1 MTDGLVIER
10 YQLEEEIGQGGIGT
24 VYRAHDSLLDR
35 DVAVKVVN
43 KASVEHK
50 TRARLLREAKAIA
63 RLNHPNIVMV
73 FDAGE
78 INDSPFIV
86 EELVVGRSLRD
97 HHPKDLD
104 EIMFIIRQICAALE
118 HAHENGIIHRDLK
131 PENVIIMP
139 DGKAKLMDFG
149 VAFSKVTTLS
159 EDEVISGTLFYLSPE
174 QALGQEV
181 DQRADLYS
189 LGVMLYELVAGQL
202 PFMGDNVLA
211 LINQHLH
218 GSVVPPSEY
227 NPEIPSSLETLIL
240 HLLAKSPQDRPIS
253 AAEVLDILEEIR
265 VSGIPLPETK
275 SKTVDSVQPLGAE
288 DKIISYHPAFLEE
301 AQDQIELKAE
311 KFVRRQQELDQL
323 SNFLEQV
330 RLSEGKVVFVSGE
343 AGIGK
348 TALMQAFAHRAQSSY
363 SDLMVAWG
371 NCNAYSGIGHP
382 FLPFQD
388 VFSMLTGDVESKW
401 AVGDLS
407 RTAAKRIWEW
417 MPTTVEAIVR
427 HGPDLIGRIVV
438 EEGLTARIAGSDT
451 NAVHWIERI
460 NVLNNR
466 SQVYGQ
472 EMQQSQLFEQC
483 VSVLQAISAKHP
495 LILVLDDLQ
504 WADAAS
510 LGLLF
515 HLGRR
520 VGGSRILIVGVY
532 RSHDIAQ
539 GREGTRHPLETMI
552 HEFKRLFGDIVINLD
567 DISADENRI
576 FVDTYLD
583 IEPNH
588 LGAEFR
594 QSLYE
599 HTQGHALFI
608 IELLRSMQER
618 GDLIRD
624 ENGMWTIGH
633 QLDWTSIPAQLEGI
647 IAERVRRLDKPL
659 RELLDVASVE
669 GETFTLE
676 VIAGVQNSDKREI
689 LRDLSQELV
698 KRHHL
703 VREMGE
709 YYIGNNRFSRFE
721 FTHLLYQSYVYN
733 QLGEAEKLI
742 LHERIGEQLE
752 EFYQGHLDEIAV
764 SLITHYEKV
773 ENKAK
778 TAQFLQLAGERA
790 LRQFAYQ
797 EAIDHLS
804 KALVLLLEVKPEF
817 IDTSEEIES
826 SQLTRAQIHSRL
838 GLAFIGSGSLSLGRN
853 QLSKALKLLDRT
865 LPNTF
870 IKLVFG
876 LIRQLVL
883 QILHRIGPVIFI
895 RKISP
900 SERRTSLE
908 AVRIYAQLGTIQYLS
923 NERTFAIYSALRG
936 LNLAE
941 RAGSSPELAEA
952 YAQMTVGAGLIPLRF
967 LAEIYS
973 QRAVDIAEEVG
984 TPPTIANV
992 AMVTSV
998 YRGGIGQWADA
1009 RPELEKALKIFDE
1022 LGDHRQWGEC
1032 LSIMAVNYIL
1042 EGNYS
1047 KGKEVYELLMESAK
1061 ERNNS
1066 LHEAWALGWATHIAF
1081 RKGRTE
1087 LSLSLVKKGL
1097 DILTENEDLSAEFDL
1112 YGMLALANARLG
1124 KLEAGLNAADMA
1136 LVKIGQSSPN
1146 LYSAYIGFAGVAEV
1160 SMKLFERTVDD
1171 DRLQEQRDSAI
1182 NNLRQTC
1189 KQLQQFSRI
1198 FPIGAPTA
1206 YYYFGHYHRLK
1217 GNHQKSITAWRKS
1230 HIYAERLGMP
1240 YELGLASFE
1249 LGRYLSQA
1257 DPNREKYLIESI
1269 EIFTKLGAQY
1279 DLARAEEVK
1288 G

>member
-1 MTDGLVIER
+1 MTDSLIIER

-43 KASVEHK
+43 KASMGDK
-50 TRARLLREAKAIA
+50 DRARLLREAKAIA
-63 RLNHPNIVMV
+63 KLNHPNIVMV

-97 HHPKDLD
+97 HHPIDL
-104 EIMFIIRQICAALE
+104 EGILFIIRQICAALE

-139 DGKAKLMDFG
+139 DGKAKLMDFS
-149 VAFSKVTTLS
+149 VAYSKVSTLS

-189 LGVMLYELVAGQL
+189 LGVMLYELIAGQL
-202 PFMGDNVLA
+202 PFTGDNVLA

-218 GSVVPPSEY
+218 GSVVPPREY
-227 NPEIPSSLETLIL
+227 NPEIPSSLDTLIL
-240 HLLAKSPQDRPIS
+240 RLLAKSPQDRPIS
-253 AAEVLDILEEIR
+253 AAEVSEMLEEIQ
-265 VSGIPLPETK
+265 VSGIPLPESK
-275 SKTVDSVQPLGAE
+275 SKTFEFALPSTSE
-288 DKIISYHPAFLEE
+288 TKITPYFPAFLNEV
-301 AQDQIELKAE
+301 QDQIELKAE
-311 KFVRRQQELDQL
+311 KFIRRQQELVQL
-323 SNFLEQV
+323 NNFLEQV
-330 RLSEGKVVFVSGE
+330 RIGEGKVVFISGE
-343 AGIGK
+343 AGSGK
-348 TALMQAFAHRAQSSY
+348 TALMQAFAHRAQNSY
-363 SDLMVAWG
+363 SDIMVAWG

-388 VFSMLTGDVESKW
+388 VFSMLTGDVEAKW

-407 RTAAKRIWEW
+407 RTAAMRMWEL

-438 EEGLTARIAGSDT
+438 EEGLAARVAGSET
-451 NAVHWIERI
+451 NAARWIERI
-460 NVLNNR
+460 NVLSNR

-483 VSVLQAISAKHP
+483 VSVLQALSAKHP

-539 GREGTRHPLETMI
+539 GRDNARHPLETMI

-567 DISADENRI
+567 DISAEENRF

-583 IEPNH
+583 LEPNQ
-588 LGAEFR
+588 LGGEFR

-599 HTQGHALFI
+599 HTRGHALFI

-618 GDLIRD
+618 GDLIQN
-624 ENGMWTIGH
+624 EKGEWTIGH
-633 QLDWTSIPAQLEGI
+633 QLDWTKIPAQLEGI
-647 IAERVRRLDKPL
+647 IAERVSRLDKPL

-676 VIAGVQNSDKREI
+676 VIAGVQNSDKRVI

-703 VREMGE
+703 VREIGE
-709 YYIGNNRFSRFE
+709 YYIGSQRFSRFE
-721 FTHLLYQSYVYN
+721 FIHLIYQSYIYN
-733 QLGEAEKLI
+733 QLGEAEKLL
-742 LHERIGEQLE
+742 LHERIADQLE
-752 EFYQGHLDEIAV
+752 EIYQGHLDEIAV

-773 ENKAK
+773 DNKAK

-804 KALVLLLEVKPEF
+804 KALVVQLEVEPEF
-817 IDTSEEIES
+817 FETSEDMES
-826 SQLTRAQIHSRL
+826 SQLTQARIHSRL

-853 QLSKALKLLDRT
+853 QLSKALSLLDRS
-865 LPNTF
+865 PPDKF
-870 IKLVFG
+870 FKLVFG
-876 LIRQLVL
+876 LTRQLLL
-883 QILHRIGPVIFI
+883 QILHRIGPVIFV
-895 RKISP
+895 RKISV
-900 SERRTSLE
+900 SERRTLLE
-908 AVRIYAQLGTIQYLS
+908 AVRIYSQLATIQYLS
-923 NERTFAIYSALRG
+923 NERTLAIYGALRS

-941 RAGSSPELAEA
+941 RAGSSSELAEA

-973 QRAVDIAEEVG
+973 QRAVDVAAEVG
-984 TPPTIANV
+984 IPATIANV

-998 YRGGIGQWADA
+998 YRGGIGQWDSA
-1009 RPELEKALKIFDE
+1009 RPELEKALEIFDD
-1022 LGDHRQWGEC
+1022 LGDLRQWGEC

-1047 KGKEVYELLMESAK
+1047 KGKEVFELLMRSAQ
-1061 ERNNS
+1061 ERKNS
-1066 LHEAWALGWATHIAF
+1066 LQEAWALGWATHIAF
-1081 RKGRTE
+1081 RKGRTDQ
-1087 LSLSLVKKGL
+1087 SLNLAKKAL
-1097 DILTENEDLSAEFDL
+1097 DILTENEDLSAEFDF
-1112 YGMLALANARLG
+1112 YGMLAMAYARIG
-1124 KLEAGLNAADMA
+1124 KLEAGQNAADMA

-1160 SMKLFERTVDD
+1160 SMKIFERTVDA

-1182 NNLRQTC
+1182 NKLRQTC
-1189 KQLQQFSRI
+1189 KELQRFSRI

-1206 YYYFGHYHRLK
+1206 YYYFGHYYKLK
-1217 GNHQKSITAWRKS
+1217 GNHQKAIAAWRKS
-1230 HIYAERLGMP
+1230 HTCAERLGMP
-1240 YELGLASFE
+1240 YELGLAAFE
-1249 LGRYLSQA
+1249 LGQHLSQG
-1257 DPNREKYLIESI
+1257 DLNREKYLIESI

-1279 DLARAEEVK
+1279 DLARAKQVR